1 MKLRV
6 KRFKSLLHVQPDL
19 DLFVKLTGPLG
30 VCIRKAPSSHYA
42 TMDWGF
48 HTNPVSFSN
57 ILNGGLCIDT
67 SITDDFQVCLVVN
80 QTLGESIH
88 VFLGVLREK
97 TKSAI

>member
-1 MKLRV
+1 M
-6 KRFKSLLHVQPDL
+6 
-19 DLFVKLTGPLG
+19 

-80 QTLGESIH
+80 QTLGEGIH
-88 VFLGVLREK
+88 VFVGVLREK